1 MTDLQTVV
9 ANPVPLTGS
18 ERVARSRRRK
28 REDIVF
34 VGIEVL
40 PTERDAL
47 IRIGLLNQADRN
59 DKLAVLDAVYAFFER
74 HLDPETP
81 AAGMRR

>member
-28 REDIVF
+28 REDIVLSASRF
-34 VGIEVL
+34 CRPSATRL
-40 PTERDAL
+40 SAL
-47 IRIGLLNQADRN
+47 
-59 DKLAVLDAVYAFFER
+59 AF
-74 HLDPETP
+74 
-81 AAGMRR
+81 